1 MSVAVD
7 LVATTHDAVRAR
19 RRTTSCPTS
28 AATARPGRTSSTRIG
43 GARRATLRGWSTRS
57 PARPAATLPPVR
69 TDATVPGTV
78 LAVYA
83 HPDDPEVA
91 CGGSL
96 ARWVDEGAVA
106 HLVVVNRGEKGS
118 SSADVDPDALAAD
131 RAAEVA
137 EAAAVL
143 GLASFELLGYPD
155 GESENDLEL
164 RGRLV
169 EVVRRLRPTPWSAP
183 TRPRCT
189 SVPATSTTATTGSAG
204 TPVLDAVAPAAA
216 SPLYFPDAR
225 PGPPGRAG
233 VPLRARCSRT
243 PPSTSAPCWSASR
256 RPWPATAA
264 RSARGG
270 SG

>member
-1 MSVAVD
+1 M
-7 LVATTHDAVRAR
+7 
-19 RRTTSCPTS
+19 
-28 AATARPGRTSSTRIG
+28 
-43 GARRATLRGWSTRS
+43 
-57 PARPAATLPPVR
+57 R

-118 SSADVDPDALAAD
+118 ASADADPDALAAA

-155 GESENDLEL
+155 GESENDLDL

-169 EVVRRLRPTPWSAP
+169 EVVRRLQARRRRLPRPDRA
-183 TRPRCT
+183 
-189 SVPATSTTATTGSAG
+189 
-204 TPVLDAVAPAAA
+204 VLRRR
-216 SPLYFPDAR
+216 LR
-225 PGPPGRAG
+225 QPP
-233 VPLRARCSRT
+233 
-243 PPSTSAPCWSASR
+243 
-256 RPWPATAA
+256 
-264 RSARGG
+264 
-270 SG
+270 